1 MEEKYNLNDDEIL
14 LLQSLLGG
22 YYDKLLIKN
31 KDKRSKQF
39 DEVNPI
45 TEKVYTISEE
55 KDSISEE
62 KDSILEEKESVLEE
76 KEETLKTN
84 CIKDEKLLTGG
95 WNKIFPKQS
104 KEISYNELPQ
114 CSFEILIHI
123 LKEFDSLTYRDINKK
138 QIKELLVESYQKYND
153 IISNILKLLIH
164 EGKSRKIITNI
175 SKKNTTIQAFVTSED
190 YYITNLDIVVLS
202 GYLNIPLVLY
212 SSSINKDNKLLTLN
226 LLDD

>member
-1 MEEKYNLNDDEIL
+1 EKKKYCVKTDEETCKFLIPDKNLINGKNNKKLYLLRISDEFIRFNRIKTLFNPNTITIFKEQKYNLNDDEIL

-55 KDSISEE
+55 KESVLEE
-62 KDSILEEKESVLEE
+62 KDSISEEKESVLEE

-123 LKEFDSLTYRDINKK
+123 LKEFDSLTY
-138 QIKELLVESYQKYND
+138 
-153 IISNILKLLIH
+153 
-164 EGKSRKIITNI
+164 
-175 SKKNTTIQAFVTSED
+175 
-190 YYITNLDIVVLS
+190 
-202 GYLNIPLVLY
+202 
-212 SSSINKDNKLLTLN
+212 
-226 LLDD
+226 